1 MIAASGR
8 TLVFSFYANDV
19 PRDAGATAVM
29 DAALALIAA
38 EN

>member
-1 MIAASGR
+1 LVARSGR

-19 PRDAGATAVM
+19 PADAGATAFM
-29 DAALALIAA
+29 DAALVLIAA